1 MSKFE
6 NNIVVVGA
14 GSAGLIAAMVGAT
27 ARAKVVLIEKDR
39 MGGDCLNRGCIPS
52 KALIASAKVARLLSR
67 SESFGIRNQKAD
79 LDFESVMERVHRVIS
94 RVAPKDS
101 KQRYE
106 EMGVA
111 CIEGQAQLVDGH
123 HVEVGGR
130 VISAKSVILATG
142 AESTIPP
149 IHGLISAEPL
159 ISENLWD
166 LEALPNRLVVI
177 GGGPIGCELAQA
189 FRRLGSEVSIIE
201 SQKTLLPLE
210 DVSASTVIASVFDT
224 EGIRVLT
231 GCKAEYVN
239 ESIVGVVDEFG
250 SEVKLPFDRILVAAG
265 RKPIIDKTTRGL
277 LHLDANGVVE
287 VNRYMQTSLQ
297 SVYACGDLVG
307 PYQFTH
313 MAAYQGWHAAMNAL
327 TRPFWRESIDY
338 SAVPWCTY
346 TDPEIARVGLSE
358 PEAKRQGLKFD
369 ATEYT
374 LADLDRAQTD
384 QEVEGFVKVLTKH
397 GTDKIIG
404 ALIVGSNAG
413 EMIAHFSNAMAWKV
427 GLSKLMKSIYVYPTR
442 AEAIR
447 DVSGIWRRGRISPRL
462 FKLAEVLNNLN
473 R

>member
-14 GSAGLIAAMVGAT
+14 GSAGLIAAMVGVT
-27 ARAKVVLIEKDR
+27 ARAKVVLIEKDQ

-52 KALIASAKVARLLSR
+52 KALIASAKVARLVSR

-106 EMGVA
+106 EMGVT

-123 HVEVGGR
+123 HVEVEGR
-130 VISAKSVILATG
+130 LISAKSVILATG

-149 IHGLISAEPL
+149 IHGLLSAEPL

-201 SQKTLLPLE
+201 SQKNLLPLE
-210 DVSASTVIASVFDT
+210 DDRASTAITSVFDT

-239 ESIVGVVDEFG
+239 E
-250 SEVKLPFDRILVAAG
+250 L
-265 RKPIIDKTTRGL
+265 
-277 LHLDANGVVE
+277 
-287 VNRYMQTSLQ
+287 SLI
-297 SVYACGDLVG
+297 
-307 PYQFTH
+307 H
-313 MAAYQGWHAAMNAL
+313 
-327 TRPFWRESIDY
+327 I
-338 SAVPWCTY
+338 
-346 TDPEIARVGLSE
+346 
-358 PEAKRQGLKFD
+358 
-369 ATEYT
+369 
-374 LADLDRAQTD
+374 
-384 QEVEGFVKVLTKH
+384 
-397 GTDKIIG
+397 
-404 ALIVGSNAG
+404 
-413 EMIAHFSNAMAWKV
+413 
-427 GLSKLMKSIYVYPTR
+427 
-442 AEAIR
+442 
-447 DVSGIWRRGRISPRL
+447 
-462 FKLAEVLNNLN
+462 
-473 R
+473 

>member
-123 HVEVGGR
+123 HVEGGGR

-369 ATEYT
+369 ATEYI